1 MNIKNFLLYG
11 ISAVFYGN
19 TLAQTQENIIS
30 ELVILNVNTGEE
42 KTILKENR
50 HFEAPNWSRD
60 GKFLLINSRG
70 LLEKIDLN
78 GNKLG
83 LLFPELIKNAN
94 NDHGISFDGKTLVY
108 SNNDKG
114 LGSRIYTIPFEGGT
128 PNLITPDSPSYWHG
142 ISPDGKFLAYC
153 AERDDQWDVYVI
165 PIDGGEEKRLTNTEG
180 LDDGPEYSYD
190 GEWIYFNSHR
200 TGRMH
205 AYRMRPDGSDQEQ
218 LTFDELDNWFPHPS
232 PDNNS
237 IVYIAYLEDQKG
249 SHPFGKDVKLRIMN
263 LTTRKIKDLTPIF
276 YGGQGTINVHS
287 WSPDG
292 NWIAYVRY
300 QKP

>member
-30 ELVILNVNTGEE
+30 ELVILNINTGEE

-94 NDHGISFDGKTLVY
+94 NPKKKNSVRDFNFDRVLFFGFKNQILHP
-108 SNNDKG
+108 
-114 LGSRIYTIPFEGGT
+114 L
-128 PNLITPDSPSYWHG
+128 
-142 ISPDGKFLAYC
+142 FLY
-153 AERDDQWDVYVI
+153 
-165 PIDGGEEKRLTNTEG
+165 
-180 LDDGPEYSYD
+180 
-190 GEWIYFNSHR
+190 
-200 TGRMH
+200 
-205 AYRMRPDGSDQEQ
+205 
-218 LTFDELDNWFPHPS
+218 
-232 PDNNS
+232 
-237 IVYIAYLEDQKG
+237 
-249 SHPFGKDVKLRIMN
+249 
-263 LTTRKIKDLTPIF
+263 
-276 YGGQGTINVHS
+276 
-287 WSPDG
+287 
-292 NWIAYVRY
+292 
-300 QKP
+300 